1 MEQFKDR
8 YMSHDS
14 PFEVI
19 KVIAACKVGFNIGN
33 ALKYIARADKKGNR
47 KADLKKCLDYL
58 NFALKYKI
66 SHDFV
71 HQKNNPYKWQD
82 VAEAW
87 GLDAHLTEVLHLI
100 WNGNVEI
107 AIECLSTS

>member
-8 YMSHDS
+8 YMPQDS

-58 NFALKYKI
+58 NYALKYNI
-66 SHDFV
+66 PHDWV
-71 HQKNNPYKWQD
+71 HHKKTPIH
-82 VAEAW
+82 
-87 GLDAHLTEVLHLI
+87 GRT
-100 WNGNVEI
+100 
-107 AIECLSTS
+107 